1 MCQQYKTEASMIK
14 HNILFIGLD
23 THKTFTEVAYIED
36 QRGAKSTHLGK
47 ILSNKAAFKKLARQ
61 LQSKYP
67 QATLH
72 FVYEAGPCGYW
83 IYRLLTSLGHCCYVI
98 APSLIPKKPGERI
111 KTDKRDALK
120 LAKLLKSEDLTP
132 IYVPEPEDE
141 AVRDLSRSRETA
153 MKDLKD
159 AKYQLKALLL
169 RNNIN
174 SKVKDNWSLQ
184 YLRWLAELVLPHPC
198 QQIVLQEAVSTITE
212 RLKRLKRL
220 DNELT
225 HQVKAWR
232 YYPVVKAIQAMRG
245 VRLLVATG
253 VIAELGDLTRFDHPR
268 KLMSYL
274 GLVPSE
280 HSSGG
285 KRRLGAITKCGNS
298 RARRLLVEGA
308 HSYKH
313 NANIS
318 KEMQLRQEGLPKEII
333 NMAWQAQLRLC
344 RRYNR
349 LMQKGKHRNVV
360 VTAVAREMIAY
371 IWAISREVVLPVVD
385 VKLRLARM
393 PA

>member
-1 MCQQYKTEASMIK
+1 MNK
-14 HNILFIGLD
+14 HSILFIGLD

-36 QRGAKSTHLGK
+36 IRGAKPIRLGR
-47 ILSNKAAFKKLARQ
+47 ILSNKMAFKKLVRQ

-83 IYRLLTSLGHCCYVI
+83 IYRLLTSLNQCCYVI
-98 APSLIPKKPGERI
+98 APSLIPQKPGDHI

-141 AVRDLSRSRETA
+141 AVRDLSRARETA

-174 SKVKDNWSLQ
+174 ATVKDNWSLQ
-184 YLRWLAELVLPHPC
+184 HLRWLAELILPSPC

-212 RLKRLKRL
+212 RIKRLKRL

-225 HQVKAWR
+225 HQVKNWR
-232 YYPVVKAIQAMRG
+232 YYPVVKALQAMRG
-245 VRLLVATG
+245 VRLLIATG

-308 HSYKH
+308 HTYKYT
-313 NANIS
+313 AKIS
-318 KEMQLRQEGLPKEII
+318 KEMQLRQEGLPKQII
-333 NMAWQAQLRLC
+333 DIAWLAQCRLC
-344 RRYNR
+344 RRYQR
-349 LMQKGKHRNVV
+349 LMHKGKHRNVV
-360 VTAVAREMIAY
+360 VTAIAREMAAY
-371 IWAISREVVLPVVD
+371 IWAIAREVVLSPVD
-385 VKLRLARM
+385 IRARIARL

>member
-1 MCQQYKTEASMIK
+1 MNK
-14 HNILFIGLD
+14 HSILFIGLD
-23 THKTFTEVAYIED
+23 THKEFNEVAYIEEH
-36 QRGAKSTHLGK
+36 RGAQPVHLGRVSSSK
-47 ILSNKAAFKKLARQ
+47 VAVQKLVRQ
-61 LQSKYP
+61 FESKYP
-67 QATLH
+67 GATLH

-83 IYRLLTSLGHCCYVI
+83 IYRLITSLGHCCYVV
-98 APSLIPKKPGERI
+98 APSLIPKKPGEKI

-141 AVRDLSRSRETA
+141 AVRDLSRAREIA

-174 SKVKDNWSLQ
+174 YKGTANWSQ
-184 YLRWLAELVLPHPC
+184 KHLRWLTEFVLPHPA
-198 QQIVLQEAVSTITE
+198 QHIVLQEFLHTITE
-212 RLKRLKRL
+212 RISRLERL

-225 HQVKAWR
+225 HHVHQWR

-253 VIAELGDLTRFDHPR
+253 VVAELGDLTRFDHPR

-285 KRRLGAITKCGNS
+285 KRHIGAITKCGNG

-308 HSYKH
+308 HTYRYA
-313 NANIS
+313 ANIS
-318 KEMQLRQEGLPKEII
+318 TDMQKRQEGLPKDII
-333 NMAWQAQLRLC
+333 DIAWKAQLRLC
-344 RRYNR
+344 KRYKK
-349 LMQKGKHRNVV
+349 MIAKGKHYNLV
-360 VTAVAREMIAY
+360 VTAIAREMIAY
-371 IWAISREVVLPVVD
+371 IWAIAKEVVLTPVNT
-385 VKLRLARM
+385 KLRLARV

>member
-1 MCQQYKTEASMIK
+1 MTK

-23 THKTFTEVAYIED
+23 THKEFIEVAYIEEH
-36 QRGAKSTHLGK
+36 RGAQPVHLGRF
-47 ILSNKAAFKKLARQ
+47 SSSKLAVQKLVRQ
-61 LQSKYP
+61 FESKYP
-67 QATLH
+67 GATLH

-83 IYRLLTSLGHCCYVI
+83 IYRLITSLGHFCYVV

-141 AVRDLSRSRETA
+141 AIRDLSRAREVA

-174 SKVKDNWSLQ
+174 YSGTANWSQ
-184 YLRWLAELVLPHPC
+184 KHLRWLTELVLPHPA
-198 QQIVLQEAVSTITE
+198 QHIVLQEFLQTITE
-212 RLKRLKRL
+212 RISRLERL

-225 HQVKAWR
+225 HHVHQWR

-253 VIAELGDLTRFDHPR
+253 VVAELGDLSRFDHPR

-285 KRRLGAITKCGNS
+285 KRHIGAITKCGNG

-308 HSYKH
+308 HTYRYA
-313 NANIS
+313 ANIS
-318 KEMQLRQEGLPKEII
+318 TDMQKRQEGLPKDII
-333 NMAWQAQLRLC
+333 DIAWKAQLRLC
-344 RRYNR
+344 KRYKK
-349 LMQKGKHRNVV
+349 MIAKGKHYNLV
-360 VTAVAREMIAY
+360 VTAIAREMIAY
-371 IWAISREVVLPVVD
+371 IWAIAKEVVLTPVNT
-385 VKLRLARM
+385 KLRLARV

>member
-1 MCQQYKTEASMIK
+1 MTK

-23 THKTFTEVAYIED
+23 THKEFNEVAYIEE
-36 QRGAKSTHLGK
+36 QRGAQPIHHGRIPSSKVA
-47 ILSNKAAFKKLARQ
+47 IKKLIRQ
-61 LQSKYP
+61 FESKYP
-67 QATLH
+67 NATLH

-83 IYRLLTSLGHCCYVI
+83 IYRLITSLGHCCYVV

-141 AVRDLSRSRETA
+141 AIRDLSRAREVA

-174 SKVKDNWSLQ
+174 YAGTANWSLKH
-184 YLRWLAELVLPHPC
+184 LRWLTELVLPHPA
-198 QQIVLQEAVSTITE
+198 QQIVLQEFIQTINE
-212 RLKRLKRL
+212 RTARLDRL
-220 DNELT
+220 DNELS
-225 HQVKAWR
+225 HHVYQWR

-245 VRLLVATG
+245 VRLLVAAG
-253 VIAELGDLTRFDHPR
+253 VVAELGDLTRFDHPR

-285 KRRLGAITKCGNS
+285 KRHIGAITKCGNG

-308 HSYKH
+308 HSYRH
-313 NANIS
+313 AANIS
-318 KEMQLRQEGLPKEII
+318 TELQKRQEGLPKQIVDI
-333 NMAWQAQLRLC
+333 AWKAQLRLC
-344 RRYNR
+344 KRYKKLIN
-349 LMQKGKHRNVV
+349 KGKHYNLV
-360 VTAVAREMIAY
+360 VTAIAREMIAY
-371 IWAISREVVLPVVD
+371 IWAIAKEVVLIPVNPR
-385 VKLRLARM
+385 LRLARV

>member
-1 MCQQYKTEASMIK
+1 M
-14 HNILFIGLD
+14 
-23 THKTFTEVAYIED
+23 V
-36 QRGAKSTHLGK
+36 
-47 ILSNKAAFKKLARQ
+47 
-61 LQSKYP
+61 
-67 QATLH
+67 
-72 FVYEAGPCGYW
+72 
-83 IYRLLTSLGHCCYVI
+83 
-98 APSLIPKKPGERI
+98 APSLIPKKPGEKI

-141 AVRDLSRSRETA
+141 AVRDLSRAREVA

-174 SKVKDNWSLQ
+174 YKGTANWSQ
-184 YLRWLAELVLPHPC
+184 KHLRWLTELVLPHPA
-198 QQIVLQEAVSTITE
+198 QHIVLQEFLQTITE
-212 RLKRLKRL
+212 RISRLERL

-225 HQVKAWR
+225 HHVHQWR

-253 VIAELGDLTRFDHPR
+253 VVAELGDLTRFDHPR

-285 KRRLGAITKCGNS
+285 KRHIGAITKCGNG

-308 HSYKH
+308 HTYRYA
-313 NANIS
+313 ANIS
-318 KEMQLRQEGLPKEII
+318 TDMQKRQEGLPKDII
-333 NMAWQAQLRLC
+333 DIAWKAQLRLC
-344 RRYNR
+344 KRYKK
-349 LMQKGKHRNVV
+349 MIAKGKHYNLV
-360 VTAVAREMIAY
+360 VTAIAREMIAY
-371 IWAISREVVLPVVD
+371 IWAIAKEVVLTPVNT
-385 VKLRLARM
+385 KLRLARV

>member
-1 MCQQYKTEASMIK
+1 MNK
-14 HNILFIGLD
+14 HSILFIGLD
-23 THKTFTEVAYIED
+23 THKEFNQVAYIEEH
-36 QRGAKSTHLGK
+36 RGSQPVHLGRFSSSK
-47 ILSNKAAFKKLARQ
+47 VAVQKLVRQ
-61 LQSKYP
+61 FESKYP
-67 QATLH
+67 GATLH

-83 IYRLLTSLGHCCYVI
+83 IYRLITSLGHCCYVV
-98 APSLIPKKPGERI
+98 APSLIPKKPGEKI

-141 AVRDLSRSRETA
+141 AVRDLSRAREIA
-153 MKDLKD
+153 MEDLKD
-159 AKYQLKALLL
+159 AKYQLKALML

-174 SKVKDNWSLQ
+174 YKGTANWSQ
-184 YLRWLAELVLPHPC
+184 KHLRWLTELVLPHPA
-198 QQIVLQEAVSTITE
+198 QHIVLQEFLQTITE
-212 RLKRLKRL
+212 RISRLERL

-225 HQVKAWR
+225 HHVHQWR

-253 VIAELGDLTRFDHPR
+253 VVAELGDLSRFDHPR

-285 KRRLGAITKCGNS
+285 KRHIGAITKCGNG

-308 HSYKH
+308 HTYRYA
-313 NANIS
+313 ANIS
-318 KEMQLRQEGLPKEII
+318 TDMQKRQEGLPKDII
-333 NMAWQAQLRLC
+333 DIAWKAQLRLC
-344 RRYNR
+344 KRYKK
-349 LMQKGKHRNVV
+349 MIAKGKHYNLV
-360 VTAVAREMIAY
+360 VTAIAREMIAY
-371 IWAISREVVLPVVD
+371 IWAIAKEVVLTPVNA
-385 VKLRLARM
+385 KLRLARV